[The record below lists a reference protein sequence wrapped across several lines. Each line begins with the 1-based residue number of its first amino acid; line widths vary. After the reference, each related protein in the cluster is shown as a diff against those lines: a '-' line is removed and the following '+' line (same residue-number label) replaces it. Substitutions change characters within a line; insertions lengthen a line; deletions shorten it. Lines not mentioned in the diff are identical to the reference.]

1 MGALLIFLL
10 FPQIL
15 YELWEKRK
23 EDRICGNRGK
33 FGAVQNRFGISRRTL
48 KVKQSRKMLGN
59 EDRMKISTKGR
70 YAVRVM
76 LDLALNNNGECIKV
90 KEIAARQGISEKYL
104 EQIIAVLNKAGYV
117 KSVRGAQ
124 GGYRI
129 AKDPADFTV
138 GMILRLTEGSLA
150 PVACLEEGADICE
163 RCDTC
168 ETLEVWQ
175 ELYDAVNKVVDGVT
189 IADLVE
195 RRNKRLENLEEI
207 SSSFEGV
214 EQAFAVQAGREVR
227 IMVKPDVISDDQVIL
242 LARSIAKKIE
252 DTLDY
257 PGQIKVNV
265 IRESR
270 AVEYAK

>member
-1 MGALLIFLL
+1 
-10 FPQIL
+10 
-15 YELWEKRK
+15 
-23 EDRICGNRGK
+23 
-33 FGAVQNRFGISRRTL
+33 
-48 KVKQSRKMLGN
+48 MLGN

-163 RCDTC
+163 RCDTW

-175 ELYDAVNKVVDGVT
+175 ELYDAVNKVVDG
-189 IADLVE
+189 
-195 RRNKRLENLEEI
+195 
-207 SSSFEGV
+207 
-214 EQAFAVQAGREVR
+214 
-227 IMVKPDVISDDQVIL
+227 L
-242 LARSIAKKIE
+242 LHIKIGIIE
-252 DTLDY
+252 DNNAARQEIL
-257 PGQIKVNV
+257 PGCFLGLQRMKGGHSC
-265 IRESR
+265 R
-270 AVEYAK
+270 KC

>member
-1 MGALLIFLL
+1 
-10 FPQIL
+10 
-15 YELWEKRK
+15 
-23 EDRICGNRGK
+23 
-33 FGAVQNRFGISRRTL
+33 
-48 KVKQSRKMLGN
+48 MLGN

-90 KEIAARQGISEKYL
+90 KEIAVRQGISEKYL

-195 RRNKRLENLEEI
+195 RRNKRLENL
-207 SSSFEGV
+207 
-214 EQAFAVQAGREVR
+214 
-227 IMVKPDVISDDQVIL
+227 DY
-242 LARSIAKKIE
+242 SI
-252 DTLDY
+252 
-257 PGQIKVNV
+257 
-265 IRESR
+265 
-270 AVEYAK
+270 